1 MRSFISRKNRR
12 DLNPDYLKRLNSGL
26 LAARKKELISRQ
38 LEIQNLNV
46 VNTPDLPQQNS
57 NDFYVRNEN
66 DFCDHNDERYN
77 PYYVD
82 EINVSNQCSG
92 SSDDDSEYSEYS
104 DSSDDETDTLIDFE
118 KRLGDAFLSTN
129 MTHVQMK
136 KILDVLHTHPCFSNL
151 PKDPRTILKTP
162 RDSAPIQLIAGGEYL
177 HLGFEVAVELILN
190 STPSNFIPPTLL
202 IDFFTDEACL
212 DKRSNIRIWPIE
224 IRIPNISHCEPEIVG
239 VWKGDKKPTS
249 AVELMKPFVDDVLVV
264 LEAGGTVLY
273 NNIKI
278 PFQIRCFI
286 ADSPARAFIINH
298 MGHNSRF
305 PCCKCWIEGDYLHNS
320 RVMVFPGIDHPLRSS
335 ESYKNKV
342 DGEHHKEGEGSL
354 DKLPIDLVSQT
365 VFEYMHLCCLGVM
378 EKILAG
384 LVNGKYAESVK
395 LSKINKL
402 ILDARLSEITKFCPR
417 DFARKPTKI
426 DKHSNFKATEFRQIL
441 LYSGAAIFS
450 GIVREDVLVH
460 YFLFQSAMRIY
471 LSTDPSQELLNSAEF
486 FIKLFIQSS
495 EKVYGLEFL
504 TYVTHGLLHLIED
517 IRNFGPLGSYS
528 AFPYENHM
536 MYFRKICRKPNHH
549 LQQIWNR
556 RCEARN
562 KSVNNNHFQNNII
575 QLKGK
580 HNRRLSPQL
589 FSNQNYRQFSSVQ
602 YKTLFL
608 NLQNNNNTVLSRDG
622 RVGIVKSIIELDNHS
637 CFLVVRLFDNVHDL
651 FNLGEFRSSSIGMF
665 RVSSLSKILTKIP
678 LESVAA
684 KCFRMPFWNRDNST
698 LLPEIGEETMPP
710 KRPAGTG
717 ASNLFGNI
725 MFMENAMHEHAK
737 KRKTVNLTKS
747 SNVSTKSSSS
757 ALSKSLSVSSKPS
770 SISSKPSSA
779 SSKPSSGVSKS
790 SSILSKLPSKGV
802 LPSKK
807 NLSHALINGQVPS
820 EDSTVP
826 GQPSYGYDSHTTS
839 SLNHSLPPSS
849 TLQPLN
855 QNLSFSNRFDLLA
868 QSPSSLGNK
877 DVQSTNNLSVLPSAS
892 GQVMNK
898 VIPSSRI
905 VNPPKTNMLNLNKLS
920 EKVDEIYER
929 QDILLKAIM
938 DIREGQRKEMEILEK
953 IAKKKRGKVGEMPTF
968 LPFESVAS
976 LMEFDTVASETDYD
990 ALVGYFEYISGV
1002 NIHDHCTRMISDGLA
1017 LSETLLKS
1025 ITWKGATKKYKLETS
1040 RFAEACKDAATR
1052 NDNFKDPTDLE
1063 FGEAMKACL
1072 KNYKEKLRRHL
1083 QDEESASIRK
1093 IRPRE
1098 AIPREHQEDRVDPDD
1113 DQVLGQASEEEID
1126 EESEQSYP
1134 EIPEDV
1140 FTRYEEQE
1148 DDEEDTEEI

>member
-82 EINVSNQCSG
+82 EINVSDQCSG

-342 DGEHHKEGEGSL
+342 DGEHHKEGEG
-354 DKLPIDLVSQT
+354 
-365 VFEYMHLCCLGVM
+365 VM

-504 TYVTHGLLHLIED
+504 T
-517 IRNFGPLGSYS
+517 
-528 AFPYENHM
+528 
-536 MYFRKICRKPNHH
+536 
-549 LQQIWNR
+549 
-556 RCEARN
+556 
-562 KSVNNNHFQNNII
+562 
-575 QLKGK
+575 
-580 HNRRLSPQL
+580 
-589 FSNQNYRQFSSVQ
+589 
-602 YKTLFL
+602 
-608 NLQNNNNTVLSRDG
+608 
-622 RVGIVKSIIELDNHS
+622 
-637 CFLVVRLFDNVHDL
+637 
-651 FNLGEFRSSSIGMF
+651 
-665 RVSSLSKILTKIP
+665 
-678 LESVAA
+678 
-684 KCFRMPFWNRDNST
+684 
-698 LLPEIGEETMPP
+698 ETMPP